1 MENLKNLLQE
11 PAVNPVAIAGNSLSM
26 SKRALKKY
34 LDSLNE
40 EQLKEQLLHLY
51 TSFRD
56 VKVYYDFAFNPNE
69 DKLIAE
75 CKEKIANEYFPV
87 KRKKARARRSV
98 AQKYIKHFL
107 SLGVEPMLIADVM
120 WFNIEITQTYNR
132 EKKLNQE
139 AFYKSV
145 VRSFDEAVKYV
156 LVHGLLDQF
165 KKRILDVYEE
175 AKEQQWMFMYSMERT
190 LDLLD

>member
-1 MENLKNLLQE
+1 
-11 PAVNPVAIAGNSLSM
+11 M